1 MSDSIVDTN
10 AVAEKPIRSTIPT
23 RLDRLK
29 WSPFHTRMVF
39 GLGVAWVLD
48 GLEITIASAVTGVL
62 IQPNT
67 LHLTTAQVGLIA
79 TIYLVGEV
87 IGALFF
93 GRLSDKLGR
102 RTLFIFTL
110 GVYLVGSG
118 LSAFTFG
125 QGLFWVIYFYATR
138 FVAGLGIGGEYA
150 AINSA
155 IDEMMPA
162 RYRGRVDIGVNG
174 TY

>member
-67 LHLTTAQVGLIA
+67 LHLTTTQVGLIA
-79 TIYLVGEV
+79 TSRFAWAQSAYGIQNGLTTSKFPSDGGRPISRRVRSLRSSSAVG
-87 IGALFF
+87 
-93 GRLSDKLGR
+93 
-102 RTLFIFTL
+102 T
-110 GVYLVGSG
+110 
-118 LSAFTFG
+118 
-125 QGLFWVIYFYATR
+125 
-138 FVAGLGIGGEYA
+138 
-150 AINSA
+150 
-155 IDEMMPA
+155 
-162 RYRGRVDIGVNG
+162 
-174 TY
+174 